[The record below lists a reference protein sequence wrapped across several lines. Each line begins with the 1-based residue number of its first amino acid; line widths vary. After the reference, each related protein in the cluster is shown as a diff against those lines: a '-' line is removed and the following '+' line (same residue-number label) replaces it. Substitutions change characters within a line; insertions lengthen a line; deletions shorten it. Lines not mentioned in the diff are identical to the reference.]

1 MMINDD
7 SFEFPVVRWR
17 KRTKMS
23 ENEVSVPADLNGTE
37 EGTADP
43 GSEVPGISLE
53 KENNDIS
60 NPPLSSHLDQEVKP
74 PLTTIKRGMI
84 HVFICINK

>member
-1 MMINDD
+1 
-7 SFEFPVVRWR
+7 
-17 KRTKMS
+17 MS
-23 ENEVSVPADLNGTE
+23 ENEVSDPVDLNGTE

-53 KENNDIS
+53 EKQSSRFGEESTMSTNEKENNDIS
-60 NPPLSSHLDQEVKP
+60 NPPPSSDLDQEVKP

-84 HVFICINK
+84 PV